1 MLEKF
6 HVALQFYSLMMI
18 CSFLTK
24 ILFNKVTFVANEM
37 GILGVDFDKINLR
50 DDDKFL
56 KHDPDTIIHV
66 RLLSWRSKFEK
77 RKLFK
82 DVSKELIPVR

>member
-1 MLEKF
+1 
-6 HVALQFYSLMMI
+6 
-18 CSFLTK
+18 
-24 ILFNKVTFVANEM
+24 M
-37 GILGVDFDKINLR
+37 GILGVHFDKINLK

-82 DVSKELIPVR
+82 DVSKELIPVTWHPKRWWDLCFLRMRKKEVEPIFTDEVGNAFSTRR